1 MDSGGDAPRR
11 ESTRDAETA
20 RRRSF
25 EGVGETALARAPLY
39 KYFRNKS
46 TQNMC
51 MFTPS
56 GSSVAIGH
64 AATAYG
70 LYSSS
75 LVAATPPRAP
85 PPA

>member
-1 MDSGGDAPRR
+1 MDSGGDAPR
-11 ESTRDAETA
+11 DARARETA
-20 RRRSF
+20 PPLF

>member
-1 MDSGGDAPRR
+1 VDSGGDAPRR
-11 ESTRDAETA
+11 ESTRDRAA
-20 RRRSF
+20 AF